1 MLFEK
6 NNIKI
11 IRLGLH
17 SSEDIKKNMLAGG
30 FHDSFGELVKSRI
43 MVDKILALPPADY
56 EVAVNSKSL
65 SKLKGNKKSNI
76 YLLIERGYNIKIVID
91 NSLDVDDWR

>member
-1 MLFEK
+1 
-6 NNIKI
+6 
-11 IRLGLH
+11 
-17 SSEDIKKNMLAGG
+17 
-30 FHDSFGELVKSRI
+30 
-43 MVDKILALPPADY
+43 MVDKILALPPANK

-91 NSLDVDDWR
+91 NSLDVDELEIK